1 MRSTSL
7 ITIKYHEIIL
17 SKPFDNSMNRDN
29 TSLYVYD
36 DEIYYNKIS
45 SYPYVGVKKRC
56 LIPSTPYD
64 RAKQRCLRPSTPYDG
79 AIQRCLTPS
88 TAYDVA

>member
-17 SKPFDNSMNRDN
+17 SKPFDDSMNRDN

-45 SYPYVGVKKRC
+45 SYPYVGAKK
-56 LIPSTPYD
+56 
-64 RAKQRCLRPSTPYDG
+64 RCLRPSTAYDG

-88 TAYDVA
+88 TAYDGAIQHCLTPSTAYDGA